1 MYKEKRTLLGDFM
14 SKNKKKE
21 LVVGIDL
28 GTTNSGIAYMVAGKP
43 EIIPNIEGGR
53 LTPSVISFNE
63 DGTRTVGQQ
72 AKRQAIAIP
81 DRTIRSVK
89 RKMGTDFKFTIDGND
104 YRPEELS
111 AMILSK
117 MKEDAESYLGQKIK
131 KAVITVPAYFS
142 DSQRQATK
150 DAGEIAGLEVLR
162 IVNEPTASA
171 LAYGLDKEKAERVL
185 VFDLGG
191 GTFDVSI
198 LELEEGLFRV
208 IATSGNNLLG
218 GDDWDQ
224 RIIDWIVG
232 EFKKKEGIDL
242 SKDAKVVQRLKEAAE
257 DAKIEL
263 TSKVKANISLPY
275 ITADATGPK
284 HLDLELSRAKFEDL
298 TKDLVEKCAGPSRQ
312 AMKDANIK
320 AADLD
325 QVILV
330 GGATRMPMIRDMAK
344 DLFGKEP
351 HKGVAPEEVVALGA
365 AVQAAVLAGEV
376 KDILLLDVTPLSLGV
391 ETLGNVMTPLI
402 ERNTTIPVTKKN
414 VFTTAADM
422 QTSVEVHVLQGER
435 TMAADN
441 ITLGRFQ
448 LVGIPAAPRGIPQIE
463 VSFDIDANGI
473 LQVSAKDLGTGKEQ
487 SIVIQSSHL
496 SDEDIDKMKADAEQ
510 YKEEDA
516 KRKEQI
522 DARNTAEQAI
532 YSTEKTIK
540 DLGEKLSDSEKKALE
555 DKMKALKKEIENEE
569 NEDTEKIKAKTEELM
584 QEMMQISQRIYAE
597 TGQAPGEAGPQQD
610 VGAYGPGAPQ
620 GPKQTDIDEEQVIDV
635 DYEPADED

>member
-1 MYKEKRTLLGDFM
+1 MNEKT
-14 SKNKKKE
+14 KKE

-53 LTPSVISFNE
+53 LTPSVVSFNE
-63 DGTRTVGQQ
+63 DGTRTVGIQ

-81 DRTIRSVK
+81 DRTIRSIK
-89 RKMGTDFKFTIDGND
+89 RKMGTKFKFTVDD
-104 YRPEELS
+104 KDFRPEEIS

-117 MKEDAESYLGQKIK
+117 MKEDAEAYLGQKIE

-142 DSQRQATK
+142 DAQRQATK

-171 LAYGLDKEKAERVL
+171 LAYGLDKEGAERVL

-198 LELEEGLFRV
+198 LELDEGLFRV

-224 RIIDWIVG
+224 KIIDWMVE

-242 SKDAKVVQRLKEAAE
+242 AKDSKVVQRLKDAAE
-257 DAKIEL
+257 EAKIEL

-284 HLDLELSRAKFEDL
+284 HLDLELSRAKFEDM
-298 TKDLVEKCAGPSRQ
+298 TKDLVEKCAEPSRQ
-312 AMKDANIK
+312 AMKDAKIK
-320 AADLD
+320 AGDLD
-325 QVILV
+325 KVILV

-422 QTSVEVHVLQGER
+422 QTSVDIHVLQGER

-441 ITLGRFQ
+441 VTLGRFQ

-496 SDEDIDKMKADAEQ
+496 SDDDIEKMKSDAEK
-510 YKEEDA
+510 YKEEDV
-516 KRKEQI
+516 KRKEHI
-522 DARNTAEQAI
+522 DAKNTAEQAV

-540 DLGEKLSDSEKKALE
+540 ELGEKLSDSEKKNLE
-555 DKMKALKKEIENEE
+555 NKMEGLKGVMESENTEEIK
-569 NEDTEKIKAKTEELM
+569 TKTEELM

-597 TGQAPGEAGPQQD
+597 TGQAPGASGPQ
-610 VGAYGPGAPQ
+610 PGAPTGQ
-620 GPKQTDIDEEQVIDV
+620 ASPQPDIDEEQVIDV
-635 DYEPADED
+635 DYEPVEED

>member
-1 MYKEKRTLLGDFM
+1 MYLNGDKM
-14 SKNKKKE
+14 SKETKKE

-53 LTPSVISFNE
+53 ITPSVITFNE
-63 DGTRTVGQQ
+63 DGTRTVGIQ
-72 AKRQAIAIP
+72 AKRQAIAMP
-81 DRTIRSVK
+81 DRTIRSIK
-89 RKMGTDFKFTIDGND
+89 RKMGTDFKFTVDGKD
-104 YRPEELS
+104 LRPEEIS

-117 MKEDAESYLGQKIK
+117 LKEDAEAYLNQKIE

-171 LAYGLDKEKAERVL
+171 LAYGLDKAGAERVL

-198 LELEEGLFRV
+198 LELDEGLFRV

-224 RIIDWIVG
+224 RIIDHITE

-242 SKDAKVVQRLKEAAE
+242 AKDSKVVQRLKDAAE
-257 DAKIEL
+257 EAKIEL
-263 TSKVKANISLPY
+263 TSKLSTKISLPY
-275 ITADATGPK
+275 ITADASGPK
-284 HLDLELSRAKFEDL
+284 HLEMELSRAKFEDM

-312 AMKDANIK
+312 AMKDGNIK
-320 AADLD
+320 PGDLD
-325 QVILV
+325 KVILV
-330 GGATRMPMIRDMAK
+330 GGATRMPMIRDMSK
-344 DLFGKEP
+344 ELFGKEP

-376 KDILLLDVTPLSLGV
+376 KDILLLDVTPLTLGV
-391 ETLGNVMTPLI
+391 ETLGQVMTPMI
-402 ERNTTIPVTKKN
+402 DRNTTIPVTKKK
-414 VFTTAADM
+414 VYTTAGDM
-422 QTSVEVHVLQGER
+422 QTSVEIHVLQGER

-441 ITLGRFQ
+441 ITLGQFQ
-448 LVGIPAAPRGIPQIE
+448 LVGIPPAPRGVPQIE

-473 LQVSAKDLGTGKEQ
+473 LQVAAKDLGTGKEQ
-487 SIVIQSSHL
+487 TVVIQSSHL
-496 SDEDIDKMKADAEQ
+496 SDDDIDKMKNDAEK
-510 YKEEDA
+510 YKEEDE
-516 KRKEQI
+516 KRKAIIE
-522 DARNTAEQAI
+522 AKNTAEQAI

-540 DLGEKLSDSEKKALE
+540 DLGDKVSDSEKKSLE
-555 DKMKALKKEIENEE
+555 EKMEELKKEAET
-569 NEDTEKIKAKTEELM
+569 EDAEKIKAKTDELM
-584 QEMMQISQRIYAE
+584 QVVMQISQRIYQE
-597 TGQAPGEAGPQQD
+597 TGQAPGAEQPEGQ
-610 VGAYGPGAPQ
+610 YGPGAPEAPSAPTQ
-620 GPKQTDIDEEQVIDV
+620 HDIDEEQVIDV
-635 DYEPADED
+635 DYEPVEDDE

>member
-1 MYKEKRTLLGDFM
+1 M
-14 SKNKKKE
+14 SKETKKE

-43 EIIPNIEGGR
+43 EIIPNLEGGR
-53 LTPSVISFNE
+53 ITPSVVTFNE
-63 DGTRTVGQQ
+63 DGTRTVGIQ
-72 AKRQAIAIP
+72 AKRQAIALP
-81 DRTIRSVK
+81 DRTIRSIK
-89 RKMGTDFKFTIDGND
+89 RKMGTEFRFKVDD
-104 YRPEELS
+104 KEYRPEEIS
-111 AMILSK
+111 AMILTK

-131 KAVITVPAYFS
+131 KAVVTVPAYFS

-171 LAYGLDKEKAERVL
+171 LAYGLDKAEAERIL

-198 LELEEGLFRV
+198 LELDDGLFKV

-224 RIIDWIVG
+224 HIIDWIVQ
-232 EFKKKEGIDL
+232 EFLEQEGIDL
-242 SKDAKVVQRLKEAAE
+242 SKDSKVIQRLKDAAE
-257 DAKIEL
+257 EAKIEL
-263 TSKVKANISLPY
+263 TSKVKTKISLPY
-275 ITADATGPK
+275 ITADASGPK

-298 TKDLVEKCAGPSRQ
+298 SKDLVEKCIGPSKQ
-312 AMKDANIK
+312 AMQDAKIK
-320 AADLD
+320 LGDLD
-325 QVILV
+325 KVILV

-344 DLFGKEP
+344 ELFGLEP

-376 KDILLLDVTPLSLGV
+376 KDILLLDVTPLTLGV
-391 ETLGNVMTPLI
+391 ETLGGVMTPLI

-422 QTSVEVHVLQGER
+422 QTSVEIHVLQGER

-441 ITLGRFQ
+441 ITLGQFQ
-448 LVGIPAAPRGIPQIE
+448 LVGIPPAPRGIPQVE
-463 VSFDIDANGI
+463 VSFDMDANGI

-496 SDEDIDKMKADAEQ
+496 SDEDIEKMKGDSEK
-510 YKEEDA
+510 YKEEDQVRRELIEA
-516 KRKEQI
+516 K
-522 DARNTAEQAI
+522 NTAEQAL
-532 YSTEKTIK
+532 YTSEKTIK
-540 DLGEKLSDSEKKALE
+540 DLG
-555 DKMKALKKEIENEE
+555 DKIS
-569 NEDTEKIKAKTEELM
+569 DTEKSTLEEKAETLKKTAENDNTEEIKAKTEELI
-584 QEMMQISQRIYAE
+584 QEIMQISQRIYAE
-597 TGQAPGEAGPQQD
+597 TGQAPGGPQPGD
-610 VGAYGPGAPQ
+610 MPYGPGAPGEPGAAPQ
-620 GPKQTDIDEEQVIDV
+620 ADIDEEQIIDV
-635 DYEPADED
+635 DYEPVEDEE

>member
-1 MYKEKRTLLGDFM
+1 MSEKT
-14 SKNKKKE
+14 KKE

-43 EIIPNIEGGR
+43 EIIPNVEGGR
-53 LTPSVISFNE
+53 LTPSVVSFNE
-63 DGTRTVGQQ
+63 DGTRTVGIQ
-72 AKRQAIAIP
+72 AKRQAIANP
-81 DRTIRSVK
+81 EHTIRSIK
-89 RKMGTDFKFTIDGND
+89 RKMGTKFTFKTYDNE
-104 YRPEELS
+104 YRPEEIS

-117 MKEDAESYLGQKIK
+117 MKEDAESYLGQKIH

-171 LAYGLDKEKAERVL
+171 LAYGLDKEGAERVL

-198 LELEEGLFRV
+198 LELDEGLFRV
-208 IATSGNNLLG
+208 VATSGNNLLG

-224 RIIDWIVG
+224 RIIDWMIE

-242 SKDAKVVQRLKEAAE
+242 AKDPKVVQRLKDAAE
-257 DAKIEL
+257 EAKIEL
-263 TSKVKANISLPY
+263 TTKLTAHISLPY
-275 ITADATGPK
+275 ITADASGPK
-284 HLDLELSRAKFEDL
+284 HLDLELSRAKFEDM
-298 TKDLVEKCAGPSRQ
+298 TQDLVEKCAEPSRQ
-312 AMKDANIK
+312 AMKDGNIK
-320 AADLD
+320 PSDLD
-325 QVILV
+325 QIILV

-344 DLFGKEP
+344 ELFGKEP

-376 KDILLLDVTPLSLGV
+376 KDILLLDVTPLTLGV

-422 QTSVEVHVLQGER
+422 QTSVDIHVLQGER

-448 LVGIPAAPRGIPQIE
+448 LVGIPPAPRGIPQIE

-473 LQVSAKDLGTGKEQ
+473 LQVSAKDLGTSKKQ

-496 SDEDIDKMKADAEQ
+496 SDEDIEKMKNDAEK
-510 YKEEDA
+510 YKEEDS
-516 KRKEQI
+516 KRKELI
-522 DARNTAEQAI
+522 DAKNTAEQAV
-532 YSTEKTIK
+532 YSTEKTLK
-540 DLGEKLSDSEKKALE
+540 DLADKLSDSEKKNLE
-555 DKMKALKKEIENEE
+555 SKLEELRKEMGS
-569 NEDTEKIKAKTEELM
+569 EDSEKIKAKTDELM
-584 QEMMQISQRIYAE
+584 QEMMKFSQRIYAE
-597 TGQAPGEAGPQQD
+597 TGQAPGDSGPQP
-610 VGAYGPGAPQ
+610 GTYSTGAPPDQ
-620 GPKQTDIDEEQVIDV
+620 DQTKQDIDEEQVIDV
-635 DYEPADED
+635 DYEPVEDED

>member
-1 MYKEKRTLLGDFM
+1 M
-14 SKNKKKE
+14 SEDTKKE

-53 LTPSVISFNE
+53 ITPSVIIFNE
-63 DGTRTVGQQ
+63 DGTRTVGIQ
-72 AKRQAIAIP
+72 AKRQAISMP
-81 DRTIRSVK
+81 DRTQRSIK
-89 RKMGTDFKFTIDGND
+89 RKMGTDYTFKVDD
-104 YRPEELS
+104 KVYKPEEMS

-117 MKEDAESYLGQKIK
+117 LKEDAEAYLNQKIE

-150 DAGEIAGLEVLR
+150 DAGEIAGLDVLR

-171 LAYGLDKEKAERVL
+171 LAYGLDKEGAEIVL

-198 LELEEGLFRV
+198 LELDDGLFRV

-224 RIIDWIVG
+224 RIIDWIIA

-242 SKDAKVVQRLKEAAE
+242 AKDTKVVQRLKDAAE
-257 DAKIEL
+257 EAKIEL
-263 TSKVKANISLPY
+263 TSKVKTNISLPY
-275 ITADATGPK
+275 ISADASGPK
-284 HLDLELSRAKFEDL
+284 HLDLELSRAKFEDM

-312 AMKDANIK
+312 AMKDAKVK
-320 AADLD
+320 AGDLD
-325 QVILV
+325 KAILV

-344 DLFGKEP
+344 ELFGKEP

-448 LVGIPAAPRGIPQIE
+448 LVGIPAAPRGIPQVE

-496 SDEDIDKMKADAEQ
+496 SDSDIDKMKADAEQ

-516 KRKEQI
+516 IRKEQI
-522 DARNTAEQAI
+522 DARNTAEQAV

-540 DLGEKLSDSEKKALE
+540 ELGEKLSDSEKKALE
-555 DKMKALKKEIENEE
+555 DKMEALKKEMET
-569 NEDTEKIKAKTEELM
+569 EDTEKIKAKTEELM

-597 TGQAPGEAGPQQD
+597 TGQAPGAEGPQPD
-610 VGAYGPGAPQ
+610 AGAYGPGDPQ
-620 GPKQTDIDEEQVIDV
+620 GQPPTQPDINEEQVIDV
-635 DYEPADED
+635 DYEPVDDDE

>member
-1 MYKEKRTLLGDFM
+1 MSEKT
-14 SKNKKKE
+14 KKE

-43 EIIPNIEGGR
+43 EIIPNVEGGR
-53 LTPSVISFNE
+53 LTPSVVSFNE
-63 DGTRTVGQQ
+63 DGTRTVGIQ
-72 AKRQAIAIP
+72 AKRQAIANP
-81 DRTIRSVK
+81 EHTIRSIK
-89 RKMGTDFKFTIDGND
+89 RKMGTKFTFKTYDNE
-104 YRPEELS
+104 YRPEEIS

-117 MKEDAESYLGQKIK
+117 MKEDAESYLGQKIH

-171 LAYGLDKEKAERVL
+171 LAYGLDKEGAERVL

-198 LELEEGLFRV
+198 LELDEGLFRV
-208 IATSGNNLLG
+208 VATSGNNLLG

-224 RIIDWIVG
+224 RVIEWMIE

-242 SKDAKVVQRLKEAAE
+242 AKDPKVVQRLKDAAE
-257 DAKIEL
+257 EAKIEL
-263 TSKVKANISLPY
+263 TTKLKAHISLPY
-275 ITADATGPK
+275 ITADASGPK
-284 HLDLELSRAKFEDL
+284 HLDLELSRAKFEDM
-298 TKDLVEKCAGPSRQ
+298 TQDLVEKCAEPSRQ
-312 AMKDANIK
+312 AMKDGNIK
-320 AADLD
+320 PSDLD
-325 QVILV
+325 QIILV

-344 DLFGKEP
+344 ELFEKEP

-376 KDILLLDVTPLSLGV
+376 KDILLLDVTPLTLGV

-422 QTSVEVHVLQGER
+422 QTSVDIHVLQGER

-448 LVGIPAAPRGIPQIE
+448 LVGIPPAPRGIPQIE

-473 LQVSAKDLGTGKEQ
+473 LQVSAKDLGTGKKQ

-496 SDEDIDKMKADAEQ
+496 SDEDIEKMKNDAEK
-510 YKEEDA
+510 YKEEDS
-516 KRKEQI
+516 KRKELI
-522 DARNTAEQAI
+522 DAKNTAEQAV
-532 YSTEKTIK
+532 YSTEKTLK
-540 DLGEKLSDSEKKALE
+540 DLADKLTDSEKKNLE
-555 DKMKALKKEIENEE
+555 SKLEGLKKEMES
-569 NEDTEKIKAKTEELM
+569 EDSKKIKAKTEELM
-584 QEMMQISQRIYAE
+584 QEMMKFSQRIYAE
-597 TGQAPGEAGPQQD
+597 TGQAPGDSGPQP
-610 VGAYGPGAPQ
+610 GTYSTGAPTDQ
-620 GPKQTDIDEEQVIDV
+620 DQTKQDIDEEQVIDV
-635 DYEPADED
+635 DYEPVEDED

>member
-1 MYKEKRTLLGDFM
+1 MSEKT
-14 SKNKKKE
+14 KKE

-43 EIIPNIEGGR
+43 EIIPNVEGGR
-53 LTPSVISFNE
+53 LTPSVVSFNE
-63 DGTRTVGQQ
+63 DGTRTVGIQ
-72 AKRQAIAIP
+72 AKRQAIANP
-81 DRTIRSVK
+81 EHTIRSIK
-89 RKMGTDFKFTIDGND
+89 RKMGTKFTFKTYDNE
-104 YRPEELS
+104 YRPEEIS

-117 MKEDAESYLGQKIK
+117 MKEDAESYLGQKIH

-171 LAYGLDKEKAERVL
+171 LAYGLDKEGAERVL

-198 LELEEGLFRV
+198 LELDEGLFRV
-208 IATSGNNLLG
+208 VATSGNNLLG

-224 RIIDWIVG
+224 RIIDWMIE

-242 SKDAKVVQRLKEAAE
+242 AKDPKVVQRLKDAAE
-257 DAKIEL
+257 EAKIEL
-263 TSKVKANISLPY
+263 TTKLTAHISLPY
-275 ITADATGPK
+275 ITADASGPK
-284 HLDLELSRAKFEDL
+284 HLDLELSRAKFEDM
-298 TKDLVEKCAGPSRQ
+298 TQDLVEKCAEPSRQ
-312 AMKDANIK
+312 AMKDGNIK
-320 AADLD
+320 PSDLD
-325 QVILV
+325 QIILV

-344 DLFGKEP
+344 ELFGKEP

-376 KDILLLDVTPLSLGV
+376 KDILLLDVTPLTLGV

-422 QTSVEVHVLQGER
+422 QTSVDIHVLQGER

-448 LVGIPAAPRGIPQIE
+448 LVGIPPAPRGIPQIE

-473 LQVSAKDLGTGKEQ
+473 LQVSAKDLGTSKKQ

-496 SDEDIDKMKADAEQ
+496 SDEDIEKMKNDAEK
-510 YKEEDA
+510 YKEEDS
-516 KRKEQI
+516 KRKELI
-522 DARNTAEQAI
+522 DAKNTAEQAV
-532 YSTEKTIK
+532 YSTEKTLK
-540 DLGEKLSDSEKKALE
+540 DLADKLSDSEKKNLE
-555 DKMKALKKEIENEE
+555 SKLEELKKEMGS
-569 NEDTEKIKAKTEELM
+569 EDSEKIKAKTDELM
-584 QEMMQISQRIYAE
+584 QEMMKFSQRIYAE
-597 TGQAPGEAGPQQD
+597 TGQAPGDSGPQP
-610 VGAYGPGAPQ
+610 GTYSTGAPPDQ
-620 GPKQTDIDEEQVIDV
+620 DQTKQDIDEEQVIDV
-635 DYEPADED
+635 DYEPVEDED

>member
-1 MYKEKRTLLGDFM
+1 MNEKT
-14 SKNKKKE
+14 KKE

-53 LTPSVISFNE
+53 LTPSVVSFNE
-63 DGTRTVGQQ
+63 DGTRTVGIQ

-81 DRTIRSVK
+81 DRTIRSIK
-89 RKMGTDFKFTIDGND
+89 RKMGTKFKFTVDD
-104 YRPEELS
+104 KDFRPEEIS

-117 MKEDAESYLGQKIK
+117 MKEDAEAYLGQKIE

-142 DSQRQATK
+142 DAQRQATK

-171 LAYGLDKEKAERVL
+171 LAYGLDKEGAERVL

-198 LELEEGLFRV
+198 LELDEGLFRV

-224 RIIDWIVG
+224 KIIDWMVE

-242 SKDAKVVQRLKEAAE
+242 AKDSKVVQRLKDAAE
-257 DAKIEL
+257 EAKIEL

-284 HLDLELSRAKFEDL
+284 HLDLELSRAKFEDM
-298 TKDLVEKCAGPSRQ
+298 TKDLVEKCAEPSRQ
-312 AMKDANIK
+312 AMKDAKIK
-320 AADLD
+320 AGDLD
-325 QVILV
+325 KVILV

-344 DLFGKEP
+344 DLFGKKP

-422 QTSVEVHVLQGER
+422 QTSVDIHVLQGER

-441 ITLGRFQ
+441 VTLGRFQ

-496 SDEDIDKMKADAEQ
+496 SDDDIEKMKSDAEK
-510 YKEEDA
+510 YKEEDV
-516 KRKEQI
+516 KRKEHI
-522 DARNTAEQAI
+522 DAKNTAEQAV

-540 DLGEKLSDSEKKALE
+540 ELGEKLSDSEKKNLE
-555 DKMKALKKEIENEE
+555 NKMEGLKGVMESENTEEIK
-569 NEDTEKIKAKTEELM
+569 TKTEELM

-597 TGQAPGEAGPQQD
+597 TGQAPGASGPQ
-610 VGAYGPGAPQ
+610 PGAPTGQ
-620 GPKQTDIDEEQVIDV
+620 ASPQPDIDEEQVIDV
-635 DYEPADED
+635 DYEPVEED

>member
-1 MYKEKRTLLGDFM
+1 M
-14 SKNKKKE
+14 SDKTKKE

-43 EIIPNIEGGR
+43 EIIPNVEGGR
-53 LTPSVISFNE
+53 LTPSVVSFND
-63 DGTRTVGQQ
+63 DGTRTVGIQ
-72 AKRQAIAIP
+72 AKRQAIANP
-81 DRTIRSVK
+81 EHTIRSIK
-89 RKMGTDFKFTIDGND
+89 RKMGTNYKFKTYDNE
-104 YRPEELS
+104 YRPEEIS

-117 MKEDAESYLGQKIK
+117 MKEDAESYLGQMIH

-171 LAYGLDKEKAERVL
+171 LAYGLDKEGAERVL

-198 LELEEGLFRV
+198 LELDEGLFRV
-208 IATSGNNLLG
+208 VATSGNNLLG

-224 RIIDWIVG
+224 RIIDWIID

-242 SKDAKVVQRLKEAAE
+242 SKDPKVLQRLKDASE

-263 TSKVKANISLPY
+263 TTKLKANISLPY
-275 ITADATGPK
+275 ITADASGPK
-284 HLDLELSRAKFEDL
+284 HLDLELSRAKFEDM
-298 TKDLVEKCAGPSRQ
+298 TKDLVEKCAEPSRQ
-312 AMKDANIK
+312 AMKDAKIK
-320 AADLD
+320 ASDLD
-325 QVILV
+325 QIILV

-344 DLFGKEP
+344 ELFAKEP

-376 KDILLLDVTPLSLGV
+376 KDILLLDVTPLTLGV
-391 ETLGNVMTPLI
+391 ETLGSVMTPLI
-402 ERNTTIPVTKKN
+402 DRNTTIPVTKKN
-414 VFTTAADM
+414 TFTTAADM
-422 QTSVEVHVLQGER
+422 QTSVDIHVLQGER
-435 TMAADN
+435 AMANDN

-448 LVGIPAAPRGIPQIE
+448 LVGIPPAPRGVPQIE

-473 LQVSAKDLGTGKEQ
+473 LQVSAKDLGTGKKQ

-496 SDEDIDKMKADAEQ
+496 SDDDIDKMKSDAEK
-510 YKEEDA
+510 YKEEDS
-516 KRKEQI
+516 KRKELI
-522 DARNTAEQAI
+522 DAKNTAEQAV

-540 DLGEKLSDSEKKALE
+540 ELAEKLSESEKKTLE
-555 DKMKALKKEIENEE
+555 KKMEELKKEMES
-569 NEDTEKIKAKTEELM
+569 EDTEKIKAKTDELM
-584 QEMMQISQRIYAE
+584 QEMMKVSQRIYAE
-597 TGQAPGEAGPQQD
+597 TGQAPGEQGPQPGA
-610 VGAYGPGAPQ
+610 GAYGPGAPQ
-620 GPKQTDIDEEQVIDV
+620 DHSAPQQDIDEEQVIDV
-635 DYEPADED
+635 DYEPVDED

>member
-1 MYKEKRTLLGDFM
+1 MNENT
-14 SKNKKKE
+14 KKE

-53 LTPSVISFNE
+53 LTPSVVSFNE
-63 DGTRTVGQQ
+63 DGTRTVGIQ

-81 DRTIRSVK
+81 DRTIRSIK
-89 RKMGTDFKFTIDGND
+89 RKMGTDFKFTVDNKD
-104 YRPEELS
+104 YRPEEIS
-111 AMILSK
+111 AMILTK
-117 MKEDAESYLGQKIK
+117 MKEDAESYLGQKIE

-150 DAGEIAGLEVLR
+150 DAGEIAGLQVLR

-171 LAYGLDKEKAERVL
+171 LAYGLDKEGAERVL

-198 LELEEGLFRV
+198 LELDDGLFRV

-224 RIIDWIVG
+224 KIIDWMVE

-242 SKDAKVVQRLKEAAE
+242 AKDSKVVQRLKDAAE
-257 DAKIEL
+257 EAKIEL

-284 HLDLELSRAKFEDL
+284 HLDLELSRAKFEDM
-298 TKDLVEKCAGPSRQ
+298 TKDLVEKCAEPSRQ
-312 AMKDANIK
+312 AMKDAKIK
-320 AADLD
+320 AGDLD
-325 QVILV
+325 KVILV

-422 QTSVEVHVLQGER
+422 QTSVDVHVLQGER

-496 SDEDIDKMKADAEQ
+496 SDDDIDKMKADAEK

-522 DARNTAEQAI
+522 DARNTAEQAV

-540 DLGEKLSDSEKKALE
+540 ELGEKLTDSEKKKLE
-555 DKMKALKKEIENEE
+555 DKMENLKGVMES
-569 NEDTEKIKAKTEELM
+569 EDTEKIKAKTEELM

-597 TGQAPGEAGPQQD
+597 TGQAPGGPDAGPQP
-610 VGAYGPGAPQ
+610 GAYGPGGPGGAAPPQ
-620 GPKQTDIDEEQVIDV
+620 HDIDEEQVIDV
-635 DYEPADED
+635 DYEPVDEE